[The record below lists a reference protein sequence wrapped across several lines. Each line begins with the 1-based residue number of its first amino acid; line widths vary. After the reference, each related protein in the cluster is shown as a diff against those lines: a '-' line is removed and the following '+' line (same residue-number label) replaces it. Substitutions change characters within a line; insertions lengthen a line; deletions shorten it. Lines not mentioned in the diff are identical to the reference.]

1 MKKFTALI
9 CTVLLCAA
17 IVYADSFS
25 SNRFQLMSRIYT
37 EKAEKAY
44 ENGQY
49 DLSIEYTKKAEE
61 YAEQSRAYIQKML
74 ERADADKQIRTA
86 MNLIARARAVKADE
100 SSPDIFTAGLNATEQ
115 AKEIYT
121 QEDYIASS
129 AQAKEAQDILRQLN
143 LEENPKQPVI
153 AQGDE
158 ITFPKYYVVRPW
170 LSDKDCL
177 WNISERPYV
186 YADPWQWKKLYDANK
201 SMFPDPDNPNLII
214 KDMILEIPPLANEKR
229 EGTFDPTKE
238 YASIQR

>member
-1 MKKFTALI
+1 MKKFTAFI
-9 CTVLLCAA
+9 CTIFLCAA

-74 ERADADKQIRTA
+74 ERADADKQIRT
-86 MNLIARARAVKADE
+86 E
-100 SSPDIFTAGLNATEQ
+100 
-115 AKEIYT
+115 
-121 QEDYIASS
+121 EDYIASS
-129 AQAKEAQDILRQLN
+129 AKAKEAQDILRQLN